1 MILPDDDSELI
12 DTLILE
18 GALVIQGV
26 DSASGEI
33 TYTFTEKLRDMAPEL
48 YYGFLEMIH
57 LSVMS
62 LWEKGFVNM
71 DVTLDDP
78 VVTPSK
84 QAFDRDNWKYLT
96 EIETQTLDAL
106 VRASGREV

>member
-1 MILPDDDSELI
+1 MTLPDDDSELI

-26 DSASGEI
+26 SESGEI

-48 YYGFLEMIH
+48 YFGFLEMIH
-57 LSVMS
+57 LSIMT
-62 LWEKGFVNM
+62 LWEKGFVSM

-78 VVTPSK
+78 VVTPNEK
-84 QAFDRDNWKYLT
+84 AFDKNSWKVLT
-96 EIETQTLDAL
+96 QSEIQTLDAL

>member
-1 MILPDDDSELI
+1 MLLPDDDSELI

-26 DSASGEI
+26 SESGEI
-33 TYTFTEKLRDMAPEL
+33 TYTFTEKLRDMAPDL

-57 LSVMS
+57 LSIMT

-78 VVTPSK
+78 VVTPNEK
-84 QAFDRDNWKYLT
+84 AFDKDNWKSLT
-96 EIETQTLDAL
+96 QSEIQTLDAL